1 MKKFFILLIVFIFTF
16 SSAVAADNYL
26 NELSEYALW
35 KNQKRIKVWVQPS
48 TKYTTTVYNAF
59 REWEAAGGGC
69 IHFVQANNESTAN
82 IRVYFV
88 PKVADGVAGNTQ
100 HRSAGKYMLSANIW
114 IGYVVPGRRN
124 QTLSK
129 DNVFAVAVHEIGHAL
144 GIMGH
149 SSNRNDIMYPTTDV
163 IGIHASNR
171 DVNTI
176 REFYCSGK
184 Y

>member
-16 SSAVAADNYL
+16 SSAVAADTYL
-26 NELSEYALW
+26 NELTHYALW

-88 PKVADGVAGNTQ
+88 PKVSDSVAGTTS
-100 HRSAGKYMLSANIW
+100 HRSVGKYMISANIK
-114 IGYVVPGRRN
+114 IGYIVPGRRN

-129 DNVFAVAVHEIGHAL
+129 TVFL
-144 GIMGH
+144 
-149 SSNRNDIMYPTTDV
+149 P
-163 IGIHASNR
+163 
-171 DVNTI
+171 
-176 REFYCSGK
+176 
-184 Y
+184 